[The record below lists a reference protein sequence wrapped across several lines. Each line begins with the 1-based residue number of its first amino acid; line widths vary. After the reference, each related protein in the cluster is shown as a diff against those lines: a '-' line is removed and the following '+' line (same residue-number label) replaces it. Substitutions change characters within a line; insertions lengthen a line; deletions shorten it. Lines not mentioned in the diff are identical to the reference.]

1 MTTILA
7 SSTTPAHGQRTVA
20 VPPVHPR
27 IHPDITRWRRDAAQR
42 LGASP
47 AAARHFGDT
56 GLIDLGGQPLS
67 LHPLQG
73 EPTGPWVAV
82 TRAARPEQVH
92 EDRWRDALLLATGQ
106 SLAVTHAAFGLADNG
121 DAVAILRTAA
131 GHDHPDLL
139 AVELAALLNLRQ
151 ALLDGLKTPV
161 EMPAPL
167 STSGHGDDAPGSS
180 DVANGA
186 NVADTGEAPY
196 LEAPEP
202 VLSRVHG
209 ALLHLGL
216 SPEAALA
223 GSRSGAFMVDGIS
236 IGLACDAEGD
246 TLVVTAELG
255 TGALDAPER
264 RRLALEANPALMA
277 VAGVAIARD
286 RGLARLMARCPT
298 HLPGALNGDEPPKE
312 IPEMPGERFA
322 IHFAAWLREFARL
335 ALAASDARI
344 PAASH

>member
-7 SSTTPAHGQRTVA
+7 SSTTPAHGQRTAA

-27 IHPDITRWRRDAAQR
+27 IHPDIARWRRDAARR

-47 AAARHFGDT
+47 AVARHFGDT

-180 DVANGA
+180 DVAE
-186 NVADTGEAPY
+186 TGETPY

-255 TGALDAPER
+255 AGALDAPER
-264 RRLALEANPALMA
+264 RRLALEANTALMA
-277 VAGVAIARD
+277 VAGAAIACD
-286 RGLARLMARCPT
+286 RGAARLMARCPT
-298 HLPGALNGDEPPKE
+298 RVPGARDGDEPPNE
-312 IPEMPGERFA
+312 LPGERFA